1 LDSYAT
7 EYWKSQDSLPGAFA
21 ANGAL
26 FRFFAYAGFDFGGKR
41 VLEVG
46 FLTGADLLEA
56 QRRGSQIYGLDL
68 SEHSVA
74 RMKRAAGSGNFAVC
88 DMTRDE
94 IPFDVGFD
102 AIYSIG
108 VLCYWSDDE
117 IAGFAAKC
125 FRALVPGG
133 LLVVEFIQC
142 DYERTAPGIDLDDG
156 LQLDQYREMTAN
168 FGAETNP
175 FRFLKPR
182 TVLTLFEQQ
191 GFSLVHRK
199 GVLESYRTREEYFR
213 YNRYFMFQK

>member
-1 LDSYAT
+1 MDSYAT

-74 RMKRAAGSGNFAVC
+74 
-88 DMTRDE
+88 
-94 IPFDVGFD
+94 
-102 AIYSIG
+102 
-108 VLCYWSDDE
+108 E